1 MMALGSPS
9 LVVPVL
15 HLQRNLS
22 LLFVLHP
29 LIPVHFS
36 HKIVFGEQLDE
47 YLLSA
52 SLPAGRATASFAGR
66 TS

>member
-1 MMALGSPS
+1 MISPGCPS

-15 HLQRNLS
+15 HLQRNHAH
-22 LLFVLHP
+22 LFVLHP
-29 LIPVHFS
+29 LIPDHFS
-36 HKIVFGEQLDE
+36 HKIVFGELDE

-52 SLPAGRATASFAGR
+52 SLPTGRATASFAGQ